1 MGSRL
6 REDEARGPRADSI
19 NIQGPKTG
27 CAVKVKGGK
36 RRMGMR
42 KKRPRAGT
50 SLIVGCCCPESKG
63 KLCCVGCVVHNE
75 QLIAWNSRQSGSARC
90 GEEGGGGGALI
101 IILFNDDESNK

>member
-36 RRMGMR
+36 EGWVRE
-42 KKRPRAGT
+42 KRGLELELP
-50 SLIVGCCCPESKG
+50 
-63 KLCCVGCVVHNE
+63 
-75 QLIAWNSRQSGSARC
+75 
-90 GEEGGGGGALI
+90 
-101 IILFNDDESNK
+101 